1 MSIEFHCPHCSQL
14 LRVPEGSQGKKCEC
28 PGCQTLLTIPSPTP
42 PPSAADVML
51 EVPCPKCSHILVCDA
66 SLQGTRGMCKNCK
79 HVFTIGKSSKSPATQ
94 EVFAFA
100 CPFCNALFEGNPEME
115 YRKGKCTSC
124 QQVFIIE
131 RMKSAPA
138 SPQPLASPPSKQP
151 SSASVPKSPSPPA
164 ARPVS
169 HPSKPAPSPPTPK
182 PQTVKAPTQRPSQA
196 PPPLLAPQ
204 PLTETPPSVF
214 DTLGNDFSAAPSV
227 PSPSMSGS
235 AASANWNPYQATAQ
249 TSFQTT
255 TADSADEA
263 IRRQHLSH
271 EAGIRS
277 FGILFGIGAVL
288 YLFLGIVT
296 LIFGVVMLF
305 SPQRGAGAAAIVTLI
320 LPIIYVPLGLVQ
332 GFVAIGLRKLNNVGR
347 IGGTVFGAIGLLGIP
362 IGTLISA
369 YLLYLLWSAKANMVF
384 SPEYQRIRR
393 ATPHIKYKTSIV
405 TWIVLGLLIL
415 FIIFLFAMIL
425 LK

>member
-1 MSIEFHCPHCSQL
+1 MSIEFHCPQCSQL

-28 PGCQTLLTIPSPTP
+28 PGCQSLLTIPSPTP

-79 HVFTIGKSSKSPATQ
+79 HIFTIGKSSKAPASQ
-94 EVFAFA
+94 EGFAFS
-100 CPFCNALFEGNPEME
+100 CPFCSALFEGNPEME

-131 RMKSAPA
+131 RMKSAPP
-138 SPQPLASPPSKQP
+138 STPQPLVSTPSKQP
-151 SSASVPKSPSPPA
+151 SSTSLPKPPSPSA
-164 ARPVS
+164 TRPVS
-169 HPSKPAPSPPTPK
+169 TPSKPAIAAPPK
-182 PQTVKAPTQRPSQA
+182 PRPSQPTVQ
-196 PPPLLAPQ
+196 PPAVVSAKPTTHAA
-204 PLTETPPSVF
+204 PSVF
-214 DTLGNDFSAAPSV
+214 ETLGNDFGSTPSAPPTLA
-227 PSPSMSGS
+227 SGTS
-235 AASANWNPYQATAQ
+235 GNANWNPYQATSQ
-249 TSFQTT
+249 TSFQAT

-288 YLFLGIVT
+288 YLILGFFT
-296 LIFGVVMLF
+296 LVFGVVMLA
-305 SPQRGAGAAAIVTLI
+305 SPQRGAAAAATIMLI
-320 LPIIYVPLGLVQ
+320 LPIIYVPLGIVQ
-332 GFVAIGLRKLNNVGR
+332 GIVAIGLRKLNNVGR

-384 SPEYQRIRR
+384 SPEYQRIRL

-415 FIIFLFAMIL
+415 FLIFLFAMIL
-425 LK
+425 LN